1 MACCQPLASYQPAAQ
16 KLELADIFERF
27 KGELPALS
35 TDQLKV
41 VQDILSCRTPIL
53 GGHVQQCDHCGH
65 RTSLYNS
72 CLNRHCPKC
81 QSLSQARWLE
91 ARQKDLLPVEY
102 FHVVFTIPSEL
113 HLLFRNFP
121 KRCYNLLFAAVSE
134 TLQEISRNSQRLGA
148 RIGFIAVLHTWT
160 QMLLFHPHVH
170 CIVPGG
176 GLSLDGTQWIPC
188 KPGFFLPVSILS
200 LVFKGKLLSKLEK
213 EIKNN
218 KIQLADKD
226 PMVLLRNAALPSW
239 NVYSKAPF
247 AGPGQV
253 LRYLGGYTHR
263 IAISNHRL
271 VSMKGRQVTFRWKDR
286 ADDNKQK
293 LLTLDAVVFL
303 CRFLMHVMP
312 KGFMRIRHFG
322 ILSNAI
328 RKESLVRCREHL
340 PVENG
345 PVNCAATENCP
356 KENWQQLLKR
366 LTGIDVTLCPECKT
380 GHLILKNR
388 IPKLSAKWIYRGRAS
403 ST

>member
-1 MACCQPLASYQPAAQ
+1 MACCQTGAPYQTAGQ
-16 KLELADIFERF
+16 KLELADIFKRF

-35 TDQLKV
+35 VEQLKV
-41 VQDILSCRTPIL
+41 VQDILSCRTPLL
-53 GGHVQQCDHCGH
+53 GGHMQQCDHCGLQAP
-65 RTSLYNS
+65 LYNS

-81 QSLSQARWLE
+81 QSLSQVRWLE
-91 ARQKDLLPVEY
+91 ARQMDLLPVEY
-102 FHVVFTIPSEL
+102 FHVVFTIPSVL
-113 HLLFRNFP
+113 HPMFRNDP
-121 KRCYNLLFAAVSE
+121 KRCYHLLFAAVSE
-134 TLQEISRNSQRLGA
+134 TLQEVSRNPERLGA

-160 QMLLFHPHVH
+160 QTLRFHPHIH

-200 LVFKGKLLSKLEK
+200 LVFRGKLLSRLEK
-213 EIKNN
+213 EIRND
-218 KIQLADKD
+218 KIRLADKD
-226 PMVLLRNAALPSW
+226 PIVLLRKAARPSW

-247 AGPGQV
+247 AGPKQV

-271 VSMKGRQVTFRWKDR
+271 VSLKGREVTFRWKDR

-293 LLTLDAVVFL
+293 RLTLDAVDFL
-303 CRFLMHVMP
+303 CRFLIHVMP

-328 RKESLVRCREHL
+328 RKASLIRCREYL
-340 PVENG
+340 AVENAL
-345 PVNCAATENCP
+345 VDSTTENCT
-356 KENWQQLLKR
+356 KENWQKLLKR
-366 LTGIDVTLCPECKT
+366 LTGIDVTLCPACRT
-380 GHLILKNR
+380 GHLIPKKR
-388 IPKLSAKWIYRGRAS
+388 VPKLSSKWVHMGRAS

>member
-1 MACCQPLASYQPAAQ
+1 MARCQAVAPYQPAGQ
-16 KLELADIFERF
+16 ELELADIFERF
-27 KGELPALS
+27 SGELPLLS
-35 TDQLKV
+35 ADQLKV
-41 VQDILSCRTPIL
+41 VQDILSCRTPLL
-53 GGHVQQCDHCGH
+53 GGHVQQCDHCGL
-65 RTSLYNS
+65 RTTLYNS

-102 FHVVFTIPSEL
+102 FHVVFTIPSVL
-113 HLLFRNFP
+113 HLLFRDDP
-121 KRCYNLLFAAVSE
+121 KLCYNLLFAAVSE
-134 TLQEISRNSQRLGA
+134 TLQEISQNSERLGA

-160 QMLLFHPHVH
+160 QTLLFHPHVH

-176 GLSLDGTQWIPC
+176 GLSLDGTQWVPC
-188 KPGFFLPVSILS
+188 KPGFFLPVSMLS
-200 LVFKGKLLSKLEK
+200 LVFRGKLLGKLEK
-213 EIKNN
+213 EIKND
-218 KIQLADKD
+218 KIRLADKD
-226 PMVLLRNAALPSW
+226 PLDLLRKAAQPSW

-247 AGPGQV
+247 AGPDQV

-271 VSMKGRQVTFRWKDR
+271 VSMKGREVTFRWKDR

-293 LLTLDAVVFL
+293 LLTLDAVDFL

-328 RKESLVRCREHL
+328 RKESLVRSREHL
-340 PVENG
+340 AVENG
-345 PVNCAATENCP
+345 PVDCAAPENCT
-356 KENWQQLLKR
+356 KENWQQLLER
-366 LTGIDVTLCPECKT
+366 LTGIDVTLCPACRT
-380 GHLILKNR
+380 GHLIPKKR
-388 IPKLSAKWIYRGRAS
+388 IPKPSAKWIHMGRAS